1 MVPFTLGGGNDIF
14 DNMPNIITDSIPDNM
29 QDVEIRAF
37 RNNSAG
43 DDLHKFWV
51 NKLKSIDDFMQI
63 RIFKKNGEFA
73 VKKQVWEWSLT

>member
-43 DDLHKFWV
+43 DDLHKF
-51 NKLKSIDDFMQI
+51 
-63 RIFKKNGEFA
+63 
-73 VKKQVWEWSLT
+73 